1 MVWPGLHVQVSREK
15 GVEMVKRIRIR
26 GNPRPEPDV
35 RLFVLALMEL
45 ARQLQTKDEATK
57 NQAEP
62 EEDAHD

>member
-1 MVWPGLHVQVSREK
+1 MG
-15 GVEMVKRIRIR
+15 KRIRVR

-45 ARQLQTKDEATK
+45 ARQLQTKEDAAKSEA
-57 NQAEP
+57 AP